1 MKRYTSSRA
10 VMFFTR
16 EANDSERVNISS
28 FKRVELKE
36 TRICKNK
43 SFDAFESGTGRT
55 GGSED

>member
-1 MKRYTSSRA
+1 
-10 VMFFTR
+10 MFFTR